1 MHLILKERWLGR
13 LLSPF
18 ILKRHKIRNTLSL
31 DTAANGADLQGTAAK
46 SAEGDVLREYKHLM
60 GSDSSLEKQDQNR
73 NIPSA
78 ANASSPTQS
87 LHLKEKHRDLKR
99 TPIQAMMGTHLAD
112 PSQMTLGTLTPT
124 QRLASL
130 P

>member
-1 MHLILKERWLGR
+1 MEAR

-18 ILKRHKIRNTLSL
+18 ILKRHKIRNMLSL

-78 ANASSPTQS
+78 ANA
-87 LHLKEKHRDLKR
+87 
-99 TPIQAMMGTHLAD
+99 
-112 PSQMTLGTLTPT
+112 
-124 QRLASL
+124 
-130 P
+130 